1 MTTPAS
7 APPFAETLGVDAQA
21 GVSRDGIDTALVAK
35 ERWLD
40 AAKAA
45 QANGFIRFIDLTVV
59 DLLGTTSSDDDRFEV
74 HLVLYSMEQKRWAR
88 LKTRTGGKV
97 ASVFSVFAG
106 AHNYEREAFDLMGV
120 VFEGHPKLTRI
131 MMPDGWQ
138 GHPLR
143 RDYDMPQEPV
153 DFTVTRD
160 LYKT

>member
-1 MTTPAS
+1 MSAS
-7 APPFAETLGVDAQA
+7 TFAERLNVDATVA
-21 GVSRDGIDTALVAK
+21 TSKDGLENALVAK

-45 QANGFIRFIDLTVV
+45 SDTGYARFIDLTVV
-59 DLLGTTSSDDDRFEV
+59 DLVGTTNDDDRFEV
-74 HLVLYSMEQKRWAR
+74 HLVVYSMSEHKWAR
-88 LKTRTGGKV
+88 VKTRVSEKDKL
-97 ASVFSVFAG
+97 ASVCSVYMG
-106 AHNYEREAFDLMGV
+106 AHNYEREAFDLFGV

-131 MMPDGWQ
+131 MMPDGWV

-143 RDYDMPQEPV
+143 RDYDMPLEPT